1 MPLYIRQFR
10 ENIVRLHAL
19 VKFNSHINY
28 TGSVIKQAG
37 KSFSNTDLANRL
49 KSDLKSNFSK
59 KPAKKI
65 FTAVAG
71 KLNLNFITKN
81 SKGQAH

>member
-1 MPLYIRQFR
+1 MAFEYLLEFG
-10 ENIVRLHAL
+10 EN
-19 VKFNSHINY
+19 
-28 TGSVIKQAG
+28 
-37 KSFSNTDLANRL
+37 SFF
-49 KSDLKSNFSK
+49 LKSNYSK

-81 SKGQAH
+81 SNLFSSHGSKDFFGGFLRKIRLYRAENFLKI